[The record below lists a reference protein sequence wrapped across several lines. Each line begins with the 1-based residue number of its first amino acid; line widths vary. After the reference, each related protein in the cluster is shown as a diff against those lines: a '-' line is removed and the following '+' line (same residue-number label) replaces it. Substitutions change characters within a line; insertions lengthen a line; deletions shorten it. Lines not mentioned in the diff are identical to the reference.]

1 MRTRNAEKEELVK
14 KMTVQMIV
22 ANGVENFSVNS
33 LAKACGI
40 SVATLYIYY
49 KDKDDLIVQVG
60 IDEGTR
66 LSNAVLKDFDPE
78 QSFETGLR
86 KQWENRAGYQMANP
100 LSTQFM
106 EKLHM
111 SSYAD
116 KISAHI
122 ADQLVPTMRR
132 FVENALARK
141 EMKSMPIE
149 VWWSLAFGPLYSL
162 LRYHHQGS
170 FIAGKPF
177 SLNEEILW
185 QTFDSVLKSLKP

>member
-22 ANGVENFSVNS
+22 ANGVEKFSVNS

-49 KDKDDLIVQVG
+49 KDKDDLIVQVA
-60 IDEGTR
+60 IEEGTR
-66 LSNAVLKDFDPE
+66 LIDAALKDFDPE

-86 KQWENRAGYQMANP
+86 KQWKNRAGYLMANP

-111 SSYAD
+111 SSYAE
-116 KISAHI
+116 KISAHLDGRI
-122 ADQLVPTMRR
+122 THIMKR

-141 EMKSMPIE
+141 EMKPMPIE
-149 VWWSLAFGPLYSL
+149 TWWSIAFGPLYSL
-162 LRYHHQGS
+162 LRFHHQGS

-185 QTFDSVLKSLKP
+185 QTFDAVIKALKP